1 MFPYCSRLYEC
12 VGLGILYTAFRRGIM
27 PQSIVIGNSL
37 MRQEMKATEPPTK
50 KGGSRGGTSVAHEGQ
65 ETREHSSIAGKGR
78 VGRASVWR
86 VRAIVTW
93 CLAHGSQ
100 VPAQLCSLGHRK
112 VEEYCDTTV

>member
-65 ETREHSSIAGKGR
+65 ETREHS
-78 VGRASVWR
+78 
-86 VRAIVTW
+86 
-93 CLAHGSQ
+93 
-100 VPAQLCSLGHRK
+100 
-112 VEEYCDTTV
+112 

>member
-50 KGGSRGGTSVAHEGQ
+50 KAVVEEGLRLLMKVKGQ
-65 ETREHSSIAGKGR
+65 ESIRRLRGKVAWEGPQC
-78 VGRASVWR
+78 G
-86 VRAIVTW
+86 
-93 CLAHGSQ
+93 G
-100 VPAQLCSLGHRK
+100 
-112 VEEYCDTTV
+112 